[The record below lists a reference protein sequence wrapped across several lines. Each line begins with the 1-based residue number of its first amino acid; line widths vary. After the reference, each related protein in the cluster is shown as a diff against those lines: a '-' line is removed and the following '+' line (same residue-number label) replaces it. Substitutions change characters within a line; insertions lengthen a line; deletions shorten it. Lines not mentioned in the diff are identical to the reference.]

1 MKYIFL
7 IILVLTSLVSC
18 TVTKRVHRN
27 GIHIQWNSLHK
38 NSNATNKA
46 EFFQA
51 IEAQETSEDEIETVE
66 IMIEDD
72 PAILRHE
79 KIKDISPIEKRENKI
94 WNTSPVLSSN
104 KEEISILKSVSK
116 KFQTKKN
123 KSIAENK
130 DQKFRIDWDMVGFIA
145 LLLLLGT
152 LVALAFFAT
161 SPWAQIAAII
171 IALLGLAMIIVAVY
185 YIGYFF
191 WFIFFGWWM

>member
-18 TVTKRVHRN
+18 TVTKRVHSN
-27 GIHIQWNSLHK
+27 GFHIQWISTHK

-46 EFFQA
+46 EIFQA
-51 IEAQETSEDEIETVE
+51 IEEQETSEDEIGNTEM
-66 IMIEDD
+66 IIEDS

-79 KIKDISPIEKRENKI
+79 KVVDISPVVKRENI
-94 WNTSPVLSSN
+94 QWNTSPVLSSN
-104 KEEISILKSVSK
+104 KKEISVLKSVTK
-116 KFQTKKN
+116 KFETKKN
-123 KSIAENK
+123 YSTAEKK
-130 DQKFRIDWDMVGFIA
+130 DRKFRIDWDMVGFVA